1 MVSFINQPTPA
12 LRLSTVAFY
21 AAMEYHPRFKLHAI
35 VFHCQSPFQKSRC
48 FCTNIR
54 LKSYVFY
61 QQLISLLFIQANFIS
76 FTSLKS
82 HSFVIKSLQNVIF
95 KNILL
100 KKEEDGFLI

>member
-48 FCTNIR
+48 FLHKYTIKILCILSTINIPFVYTS
-54 LKSYVFY
+54 KFY
-61 QQLISLLFIQANFIS
+61 QFYI
-76 FTSLKS
+76 
-82 HSFVIKSLQNVIF
+82 IKVPF
-95 KNILL
+95 FC
-100 KKEEDGFLI
+100 D